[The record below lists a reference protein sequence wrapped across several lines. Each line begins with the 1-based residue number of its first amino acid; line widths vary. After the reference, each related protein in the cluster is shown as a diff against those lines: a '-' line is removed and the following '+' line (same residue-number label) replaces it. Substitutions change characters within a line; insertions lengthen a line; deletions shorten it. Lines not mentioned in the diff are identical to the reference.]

1 VFGGGCGCL
10 PDTIVR
16 WLVCTVLVL
25 GGVAIVVAGRRRA
38 RTATPDGS
46 TSAARHAGPR
56 ATVAG
61 VVVAALGVLVGVGAP
76 EADISLAFLA
86 VGVVIASVG
95 VVPTRRGRQRSG
107 TTAGGAR

>member
-10 PDTIVR
+10 PDTVVR

-38 RTATPDGS
+38 RGGAPDATSP
-46 TSAARHAGPR
+46 AGPR

-76 EADISLAFLA
+76 EADLSLAFLA

-95 VVPTRRGRQRSG
+95 IAPTRRGRRPSG
-107 TTAGGAR
+107 TTTGGAR

>member
-10 PDTIVR
+10 PDTVVR

-38 RTATPDGS
+38 WGAAPDATSPG
-46 TSAARHAGPR
+46 RHAGPR

-76 EADISLAFLA
+76 EADLSLAFLA

-95 VVPTRRGRQRSG
+95 IAPTRRGRRPSG
-107 TTAGGAR
+107 TTTGGAR

>member
-16 WLVCTVLVL
+16 WLVCIVLLL
-25 GGVAIVVAGRRRA
+25 GGVAIVVAGRRSRPA
-38 RTATPDGS
+38 AQGS
-46 TSAARHAGPR
+46 TLSTARRGGPR
-56 ATVAG
+56 AAVAG
-61 VVVAALGVLVGVGAP
+61 FIVAALGVLVGVGAP

-95 VVPTRRGRQRSG
+95 VAPTRRGRRASG
-107 TTAGGAR
+107 TTAGGSR